1 MKPQAIEIEDQEF
14 GDELR
19 KPTVTEQS
27 TSPSEY
33 AKGPQNRGFLSF
45 WRRYCA
51 DAAARQWISRV
62 PAEFQNAG
70 QSTAWWPGRPSRRRL
85 TKWFPAVACQLSSG
99 GIDAYT
105 RWMMQLS
112 EETKMPEIVTVSER
126 KARETA
132 RRRAAALA
140 VMAEAREFASVH
152 GGRFHVFGSAAED
165 RMKYDSDFDVVVDFP
180 LPTEMEAAEF
190 VEEAC
195 RRRNIPSDIHLRSR
209 ASARFLD
216 RIRDSMMSLP

>member
-1 MKPQAIEIEDQEF
+1 
-14 GDELR
+14 
-19 KPTVTEQS
+19 
-27 TSPSEY
+27 
-33 AKGPQNRGFLSF
+33 
-45 WRRYCA
+45 
-51 DAAARQWISRV
+51 
-62 PAEFQNAG
+62 
-70 QSTAWWPGRPSRRRL
+70 
-85 TKWFPAVACQLSSG
+85 
-99 GIDAYT
+99 
-105 RWMMQLS
+105 MMQLS
-112 EETKMPEIVTVSER
+112 EETNMPEIVTVSER

-216 RIRDSMMSLP
+216 RIRDSMVSLP